1 MTYNEYLSAMLARL
15 PDSYQ
20 KSPGFPVYDII
31 AACAL
36 AAVEISDEI
45 SDAKSRLYLDNL
57 TGDELDAYV
66 RDRSGLERIDGDFAY
81 GSVIVYGNGEIPA
94 GTLFSTE
101 AGLTFESTEAVYI
114 TDEGEVSVCATDMGS
129 LYNVAEN
136 TVTRFPVTVQ
146 GLTSVTNTEAIT
158 GGADRESDDSLRERY
173 REKMSEPPINGNIY
187 AYREWAL
194 SVDGVG
200 GVKVIPLGHGPGT
213 VDIKIVNAS
222 GAEPS
227 DELIKAVQDYIDPDS
242 SGKGEGIAP
251 IGAACYVSAAEFT
264 AYDLSGKVILDGSR
278 EESEVDAELKQ
289 EIGQVFSTAF
299 SDNVLRYSSVVEA
312 IMHTAGVKRFTTISL
327 GGEYTDIAL
336 KDNTAAKLGKW
347 SVTYGYE

>member
-1 MTYNEYLSAMLARL
+1 MTYEEYLTAMLARL

-20 KSPGFPVYDII
+20 KTPGFPVYDII
-31 AACAL
+31 SACAI

-45 SDAKSRLYLDNL
+45 SDAKSKLYLDNL
-57 TGDELDAYV
+57 SGDELDSYV

-81 GSVIVYGNGEIPA
+81 GSVTVYGNGEIPA
-94 GTLFSTE
+94 GTLFSTSS
-101 AGLTFESTEAVYI
+101 GLTFESTETVYI
-114 TDEGEVSVCATDMGS
+114 TDEGEVSICAADMGS

-146 GLTSVTNTEAIT
+146 GLTAVTNPKAVT
-158 GGADRESDDSLRERY
+158 GGADRESDESLRERY

-187 AYREWAL
+187 AYREWAM

-227 DELIKAVQDYIDPDS
+227 EDLVKAVQDYIDPGS
-242 SGKGEGIAP
+242 TGKGQGVAP
-251 IGAACYVSAAEFT
+251 IGAACLVEPAAFT
-264 AYDLSGKVILDGSR
+264 AYDLKGEVILDGSR
-278 EESEVDAELKQ
+278 EEDEVDAELKRS
-289 EIGQVFSTAF
+289 IGQVFSEAF

-327 GGEYTDIAL
+327 GGGYTDISL
-336 KDNTAAKLGKW
+336 EDNTAAKLGKW
-347 SVTYGYE
+347 GVTYDYE